1 MVEILQR
8 SMPDDLVE
16 EAKLPGVRPLTGQG
30 WLCVDDAYSGQIA
43 YRRQLIARR
52 RDQVLHEGG
61 ADIAEAVAETFD
73 EAMKRLPGLGFSLTG
88 RHIRCPDG
96 STVDRDAGSPLA
108 VLGRV
113 VQEDIC
119 ILHKRGDEHV
129 LAAAVLCFPASW
141 TLAEKLGRPLSA
153 IHGPVASYDKSIAAR
168 VQRLFDGVQVGQ
180 PLWRNNMLW
189 YDDPDLFQPRSES
202 APKRAAPDPAKA
214 AYRRAER
221 QCILRLPITGAVVF
235 SIHSYVVA
243 VNR

>member
-8 SMPDDLVE
+8 RMPDDLLDN
-16 EAKLPGVRPLTGQG
+16 ARLPGVRPLAGQG
-30 WLCVDDAYSGQIA
+30 WLTVDDAYSAQIA

-52 RDQVLHEGG
+52 RDEVLHEGG
-61 ADIAEAVAETFD
+61 ADAKEAVAEVFD
-73 EAMKRLPGLGFSLTG
+73 EALKQLPDQGFSIGQSQIL
-88 RHIRCPDG
+88 CPDG
-96 STVDRDAGSPLA
+96 STVDRGADSPLA

-119 ILHKRGDEHV
+119 ILQKRADEHV
-129 LAAAVLCFPASW
+129 LVAAVLCFPASW

-153 IHGPVASYDKSIAAR
+153 IHGPVKSYDRGVAAR

-189 YDDPDLFQPRSES
+189 YDDPNLFQPRSEA
-202 APKRAAPDPAKA
+202 APKRAAPDPQHA

-243 VNR
+243 ANG